1 MSAGRDDRRDEERKP
16 GPGGA
21 AGTPQQEVSGTGPDG
36 LPERLPGPEWVV
48 SEAGATSSF
57 VKPFLY
63 ALGRI
68 RENEQLTPA
77 QYADRAKQLMIDRL
91 GMSAELPVA
100 AFAHGAIGIMTDH
113 TTYFDGFALLLHL
126 RQGLSVAVRKTDRD
140 ESRFV
145 SEAVEDVESFDL
157 HDERPG
163 RSIGSLFTSVTRHA
177 GLVGEHQ
184 IDIALIGA
192 LPPGVGVAYYSTL
205 VTAALRAVHV
215 LEGRTVDDREIRRQA
230 SDALEQW
237 LGRPVSPAYLI
248 AAEAM
253 DEAPFLLVDTKT
265 GERLSLDVP
274 PSERPGWAIVDTRSG
289 DLPPTESVLERRRK
303 SVRALQDVKEKLFP
317 NLESLRDLAHR
328 DLDRAVAAVPRRSRS
343 VLRYLISENR
353 NVQQLVVSIRRR
365 DWQYFGGVMMIS
377 QAAKQNDWSTATAG
391 IRSVVELADR
401 HGLEGIHGAV
411 QTGESGSIL
420 ILGRPFSLP
429 AFLDDVKE
437 ASTGDTNREITTF
450 IV

>member
-1 MSAGRDDRRDEERKP
+1 MNA
-16 GPGGA
+16 
-21 AGTPQQEVSGTGPDG
+21 GPDN
-36 LPERLPGPEWVV
+36 LPDNLPDNPPDNLPGPERVT
-48 SEAGATSSF
+48 SEAGATPSF

-68 RENEQLTPA
+68 RENEHLTPT
-77 QYADRAKQLMIDRL
+77 QYTDRARRLMIDRL
-91 GMSAELPVA
+91 GMSSELPHA
-100 AFAHGAIGIMTDH
+100 AFAHGALGIMADH

-126 RQGLSVAVRKTDRD
+126 RQGLSVAIRKTDRS
-140 ESRFV
+140 ESRLV
-145 SEAVEDVESFDL
+145 SEAAEEIEMFDL
-157 HDERPG
+157 YAG
-163 RSIGSLFTSVTRHA
+163 VSGKSVGSLFVGTARQA
-177 GLVGEHQ
+177 GLSGEQ
-184 IDIALIGA
+184 QVDVSLIGA

-205 VTAALRAVHV
+205 VIAALRAMHMM
-215 LEGRTVDDREIRRQA
+215 EGRTVDDREIRRQA
-230 SDALEQW
+230 AESLEKW

-303 SVRALQDVKEKLFP
+303 SLRALQDVKDKVFP
-317 NLESLRDLAHR
+317 NLESLRDLAHK
-328 DLDRAVAAVPRRSRS
+328 DLDRAVGSIPRRSRS
-343 VLRYLISENR
+343 VLRYLVSENR
-353 NVQQLVVSIRRR
+353 NVQQLVAGIRRN
-365 DWQYFGGVMMIS
+365 DWQYFGGVLMIS
-377 QAAKQNDWSTATAG
+377 QASKQNDWSTSTEG
-391 IRSVVELADR
+391 IRAVVALADE

-429 AFLDDVKE
+429 AFLDDVKQ
-437 ASTGDTNREITTF
+437 AFAGDTNRSISTF